1 MFVLH
6 ITITSLNNIYF
17 SFSNT
22 DNTSEE
28 VVNESYLENF
38 TQEFKTLIASA
49 KNFQN
54 KNREN
59 FDTNNI
65 GVPEHTLENKL
76 STWFTSTSDSEVWK
90 KGNELI
96 VRDSIVSGLRESKM
110 SFRRNIKTRF
120 FPGERIQDMCFY
132 VVPLLRKRPDNSFV
146 GTNDA
151 PHIEADEMLEE
162 LGKSKSLIW
171 EMLLSVKIIL
181 SASTIRVDK
190 HNANENNIDFIK
202 VLVTYD
208 SLDLKLEH

>member
-38 TQEFKTLIASA
+38 IQEFKTLIASA